1 MLNFE
6 KLIEFDGRASTIPIA
21 INPINVVSISPA
33 RRHLKEVNGQKV
45 DNLPLV
51 EIHYSLGSEVKK
63 VFVIA
68 EYSELIN
75 KIQNKRNILHG

>member
-6 KLIEFDGRASTIPIA
+6 KLIEFDGRASTVPIA
-21 INPINVVSISPA
+21 INPANVISISPVK
-33 RRHLKEVNGQKV
+33 RHLKEVNGQKV
-45 DNLPLV
+45 ENLSLV

-63 VFVIA
+63 VFVVG
-68 EYSELIN
+68 EYNRLIN